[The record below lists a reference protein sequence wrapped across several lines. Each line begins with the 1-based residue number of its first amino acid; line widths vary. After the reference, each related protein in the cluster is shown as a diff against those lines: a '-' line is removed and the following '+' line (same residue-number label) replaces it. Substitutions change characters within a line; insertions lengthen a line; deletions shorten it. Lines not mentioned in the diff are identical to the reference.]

1 MKVLK
6 PDLKGKNNEDYP
18 TVWIRF
24 ECDRRVAVLSHT
36 LTLLVTNPLV
46 KQTHDCKLVVDQLAF
61 QLAEQLSSVSL
72 RSWEVETLCL
82 CV

>member
-18 TVWIRF
+18 TVRIRF
-24 ECDRRVAVLSHT
+24 ECDRRVVVLSHT
-36 LTLLVTNPLV
+36 LTLSVTNPLV
-46 KQTHDCKLVVDQLAF
+46 KWTHDCKLVVDQLAF
-61 QLAEQLSSVSL
+61 QLAEQLSSVSP
-72 RSWEVETLCL
+72 RSWEVETLCP